1 MNTSMNTSKYRFTL
15 DMQSEISQVSLPMYQ
30 WDNTREL
37 LINLTDSGTPYI
49 IERGCY
55 AFLAATNSQGEE
67 IILPCTIVK
76 KTTIN
81 IVLGNVITKVP
92 GVVDCEIRLYGA
104 NNELIT
110 SPSFI
115 LVVQKRVVSDD
126 SDSVK
131 EEDLPLLNQLMG
143 EEAKRVAA
151 EEKRV
156 EAEGVRQTQFETLV
170 SEISNTKDN
179 AIETENLARSALSQ
193 ANAANAQASTALNT
207 ANDALQSANDALNDA
222 ENAKDAALEAAGITV
237 SPEVSVV
244 SIANGHRV
252 TIKDVNGTRTF
263 DVMNG
268 ERGQDGEDG
277 KDAEGV
283 RIETGSYVGV
293 GLTGTGKSKKTLTF
307 DFSPKIVVV
316 QSVSTDSL
324 STGLFVSGCN
334 RVLNFN
340 SGGTASIAKT
350 GASWGEKTITMSSTS
365 SYGNATMAEEAFNAV
380 DVTYNYVAIG

>member
-1 MNTSMNTSKYRFTL
+1 MNTSKYRFTL
-15 DMQSEISQVSLPMYQ
+15 DMQSEISQISLPVREQ
-30 WDNTREL
+30 DNTREL
-37 LINLTDSGTPYI
+37 LINLTDSGTPYF
-49 IERGCY
+49 IEDGCY
-55 AFLAATNSQGEE
+55 AYFVSINKEGKVITM
-67 IILPCTIVK
+67 PCTIQK
-76 KTTIN
+76 NT
-81 IVLGNVITKVP
+81 VICVSLDASVTYLP
-92 GVVDCEIRLYGA
+92 GVVECEIRLYGIE
-104 NNELIT
+104 NDLIT
-110 SPSFI
+110 SPRFI
-115 LVVQKRVVSDD
+115 LVVNNRVTRNGDYVIPEGTKDFLDQVNEEEVKRVDAEIQRSKKFAAVVAD
-126 SDSVK
+126 V
-131 EEDLPLLNQLMG
+131 EE
-143 EEAKRVAA
+143 
-151 EEKRV
+151 
-156 EAEGVRQTQFETLV
+156 T
-170 SEISNTKDN
+170 
-179 AIETENLARSALSQ
+179 
-193 ANAANAQASTALNT
+193 NAQAKAVLEDANTALVNVNT
-207 ANDALQSANDALNDA
+207 ALHDANEVTSAANEAFNSANDALQSANDALNEA

-277 KDAEGV
+277 KDGEGV
-283 RIETGSYVGV
+283 KIETGSYVGV
-293 GLTGTGKSKKTLTF
+293 GVTSTGKSKKTLTF

-324 STGLFVSGCN
+324 STGLFVNGCN

-365 SYGNATMAEEAFNAV
+365 SYGDATMAEEAFNAV